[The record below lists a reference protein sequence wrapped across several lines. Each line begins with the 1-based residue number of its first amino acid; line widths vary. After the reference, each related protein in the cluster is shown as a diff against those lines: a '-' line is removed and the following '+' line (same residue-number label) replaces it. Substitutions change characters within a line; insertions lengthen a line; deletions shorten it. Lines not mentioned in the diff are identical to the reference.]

1 MKKRLT
7 ALCLVWMLA
16 VAFALPAFA
25 YTDVKVEE
33 GYDYGRFRDDNITL
47 NVYNWGIYISE
58 GEDLLEV
65 NKAFEELTGIH
76 IHYTTYDTNET
87 MYAKIKSGGANYD
100 VVFPSD
106 YMVSKMSGEGL
117 LAKLN
122 FENIPNFA
130 MIGDSYK
137 SLPYDPDNQYSVPYT
152 WGLVGLAYNKTM
164 VDEADLAQGWRI
176 LWDEKYAGQILMF
189 NNSRDAFAI
198 AARVLGY
205 PINPENVQQIQEE
218 AELLKQQKHLVQAYV
233 MDEVFDKMEGGEAA
247 LAAYYAG
254 DGVLMHNENPDIEM
268 FIPPEGTNYYVD
280 AACILNTSANK
291 EAAEMYL
298 NFLCETEVALANCEY
313 IAYSTPQKNAEALL
327 PEELRESP
335 LLYPSSDVMA
345 NADPFVNL
353 PEQLNLEMDKAWS
366 EIRSYEQDGW
376 YIAAVAILAA
386 AAAITIL
393 YLRRRKKKKIENYE

>member
-1 MKKRLT
+1 MKKRLA
-7 ALCLVWMLA
+7 ALCFVILLVM
-16 VAFALPAFA
+16 VFTGPAFA
-25 YTDVKVEE
+25 YTEVEVK
-33 GYDYGRFRDDNITL
+33 GDYDYGRFQGQNITL
-47 NVYNWGIYISE
+47 NVYNWGIYMSE

-65 NKAFEELTGIH
+65 NKAFEKLTGIK

-106 YMVSKMSGEGL
+106 YMVSKMAQEGL
-117 LAKLN
+117 LAELD
-122 FENIPNFA
+122 FTNIPNYS
-130 MIGDSYK
+130 MIGDIYK
-137 SLPYDPDNQYSVPYT
+137 GLPYDPDNRYSVPYT

-164 VDEADLAQGWRI
+164 VDETDLKKGWAL

-205 PINPENVQQIQEE
+205 PINPENIQQIQEE

-268 FIPPEGTNYYVD
+268 FIPSEGTNYYVD
-280 AACILNTSANK
+280 AACVLKSSKYK

-313 IAYSTPQKNAEALL
+313 IAYSTPQKEAEALL
-327 PEELRESP
+327 PKELRQSP
-335 LLYPSSDVMA
+335 LLYPSAEIMQ
-345 NADPFVNL
+345 NADPFIHL

-366 EIRSYEQDGW
+366 EIRSYDQDSW
-376 YIAAVAILAA
+376 YVIPVVIIALAA
-386 AAAITIL
+386 AVCVMW
-393 YLRRRKKKKIENYE
+393 LRRRKKKKTEAYE